1 MDRGDGI
8 IRWSPSKDQD
18 EFFTLELT
26 YHIIQ
31 RYKAVGHALP
41 GRFDYKPISKHNDF
55 QSVSA
60 IDWSPKIGGLVA
72 VGGKGGE
79 VQLLRIDDDSNDYIT
94 LPLKLQRNCQALAF
108 NTTGLLAV
116 GLDRVR
122 NDQCLQIWD
131 IDQRLSKWDPS
142 KKGWQS
148 SPTASIDP
156 VHKLEPSVS
165 VTSVKFWEDQP
176 QTLVVGIK
184 NQSLRIHDLRGALSV
199 PLSFRCSSDT
209 TTRPPWYCYNVSNKM
224 QQ

>member
-1 MDRGDGI
+1 MDRDGI
-8 IRWSPSKDQD
+8 IRWSPCQSRD
-18 EFFTLELT
+18 EFLTLEFG

-31 RYKAVGHALP
+31 RYRAVGHALP
-41 GRFDYKPISKHNDF
+41 EQFDYQPVSKHVEF
-55 QSVSA
+55 QVVTA
-60 IDWSPKIGGLVA
+60 FDWSPRVGGLVA
-72 VGGKGGE
+72 IGGKGGE
-79 VQLLRIDDDSNDYIT
+79 VQLLRIDDDSNDCIN
-94 LPLKLQRNCQALAF
+94 LPLKLQRTCQAVAF

-131 IDQRLSKWDPS
+131 IEQRLSKWDPS

-148 SPTASIDP
+148 SATASIEP

-184 NQSLRIHDLRGALSV
+184 NQSLRIHDLRGALESPSI
-199 PLSFRCSSDT
+199 PLQS
-209 TTRPPWYCYNVSNKM
+209 
-224 QQ
+224 

>member
-142 KKGWQS
+142 NKGWQS

-199 PLSFRCSSDT
+199 PLSLRCSSDT
-209 TTRPPWYCYNVSNKM
+209 ATRPPWCCYNVSNTM